1 MRTAVTGTPAAAG
14 LSRRLTEA
22 FLPSSAVKAI
32 DNCYSQID
40 TTVYTHCILIS

>member
-1 MRTAVTGTPAAAG
+1 MRTAVTGDPAAW

-22 FLPSSAVKAI
+22 FLPSSAVEPI

-40 TTVYTHCILIS
+40 TTVYTHYILIN